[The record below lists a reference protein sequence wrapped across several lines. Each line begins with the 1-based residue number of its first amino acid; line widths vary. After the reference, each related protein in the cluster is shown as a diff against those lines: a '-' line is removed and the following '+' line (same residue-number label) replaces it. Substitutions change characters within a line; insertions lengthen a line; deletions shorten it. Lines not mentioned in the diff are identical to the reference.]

1 MQAEELAQGPEAN
14 TAAVH
19 FIQTMLDARRIAA
32 EDLAAWAKDIEK
44 IDTET
49 IAKRRSPIPT
59 QPASQPAWTPDFQVD
74 LLNET
79 LAHERH
85 KASLKQMKVEKELEE
100 ARAAIAARDAEISR
114 LMEELKISEARRAP
128 APQAPSRPTT
138 LEEEAAAAAKQAQL
152 DADAHYEALVVDPWR
167 KAETVAEAWRFLNCP
182 TTTDRRRL
190 YDRINEPS
198 FIGRHSLLGKS
209 SANAKQ
215 GEMRRMRRA
224 MEAVRRFRSSDGE
237 ADTAA
242 VIKKLDE
249 LAASGIVT
257 FYDALKIIDAD
268 ALPICTEGNLG
279 IKGLSEGEKPKLTV
293 AWGLVAAG
301 YMTHKWGEDM
311 FPTTWEEQK
320 AVAAQ
325 AAAEQVAGR
334 PPPLPTKTSKRRKP
348 G

>member
-59 QPASQPAWTPDFQVD
+59 QPAVD